1 MLDVERTFERLIGR
15 QPSDKE
21 IQSLYRI
28 KGALDIQD
36 NDALWLVLM
45 ALESYDTLYRRYPA
59 IIDAQLRKSLED
71 QRTAIAAI
79 ADAETKRAL
88 GTLAQAV
95 CRTSERVALR
105 LTQASWL
112 LLGGLAMLAIIM
124 FGSFCTLMGFV
135 LGSGRLPYW
144 ASPESHVSFT
154 GLIFSTLART
164 PAGWVGA
171 IAGISMALAAAWHA
185 RQDGGPGSRRIA
197 AGCAALI
204 LLCLAFLWPALQVA

>member
-1 MLDVERTFERLIGR
+1 MIDVERTFERLIGR

-21 IQSLYRI
+21 IQSLYRV
-28 KGALDIQD
+28 KGALEIQD

-59 IIDAQLRKSLED
+59 MIDAQLRKSLED
-71 QRTAIAAI
+71 QRATIAAM

-95 CRTSERVALR
+95 SRTSESVALR
-105 LTQASWL
+105 LTQASWML
-112 LLGGLAMLAIIM
+112 WSGLIMLAMVM
-124 FGSFCTLMGFV
+124 FGSFCTFMGFV

-144 ASPESHVSFT
+144 TPPPTEYSGLA

-164 PAGWVGA
+164 PAGWIGA
-171 IAGISMALAAAWHA
+171 IAGCSLALVAAWHS
-185 RQDGGPGSRRIA
+185 RRNGGCGSRRIA
-197 AGCAALI
+197 IGSCALVALG
-204 LLCLAFLWPALQVA
+204 LAFLWPSL